1 MWKLRCPR
9 PKGSTLWLL
18 GAIAL
23 MGMSLGS
30 LSWWLDYSALV
41 TLIRS
46 WGTYAVAGYVVLFA
60 VATAVGVPGTFF
72 PMIAGALFGW
82 VWGSVWALLGAT
94 LGAILAFLVARYC
107 AYDWLQQRIAHHP
120 WLHTLQQSVAS
131 QPFWFILAVRLAP
144 FSPFS
149 LVNFGFGLTAIP
161 VTVYAAATFIG
172 LIPSIVTYA
181 WLGAAG
187 DTLLTTGN
195 QLPFL
200 AASLALLFLTV
211 LPLWWQRRKRP
222 TKR

>member
-1 MWKLRCPR
+1 MPYPR
-9 PKGSTLWLL
+9 FNSPALWLL

-23 MGMSLGS
+23 VGLG
-30 LSWWLDYSALV
+30 WVAVGGWLDYRALV

-46 WGTYAVAGYVVLFA
+46 WGAYAVVGYVLLFA

-72 PMIAGALFGW
+72 PMVAGALFGW

-107 AYDWLQQRIAHHP
+107 AYDWLQQRMAHHW
-120 WLHTLQQSVAS
+120 WLHALEQSVAA

-149 LVNFGFGLTAIP
+149 IVNFGFGLTTIP
-161 VTVYAAATFIG
+161 FPTYAAATFIG

-181 WLGAAG
+181 WFGAAG
-187 DTLLTTGN
+187 DTLLTTGDL
-195 QLPFL
+195 LPLL
-200 AASLALLFLTV
+200 AASLGLMLLTV
-211 LPLWWQRRKRP
+211 VPLWWQRRQRN
-222 TKR
+222 R